1 MVLGNLIQLN
11 SIGNEDRFLYG
22 NPQTTH
28 FKSVYKRAS
37 NFAINYS
44 KVPFVGNIGAD
55 FGKEVTFNIPFKA
68 DLLGTIYFKLEF
80 EDIKRGT
87 PYVAADTVGG
97 RPTDAAAEI
106 SFEPDDGTPDP
117 YIPEYIPRHDPSLL
131 GDTTEPLYT
140 SYVNGIGYNCIEYI
154 KLYINGN
161 LIQTLDSKL
170 IYLLNEVSNDYTK
183 KQTFY
188 NMNNFETNDFEIT
201 PIPLRKNV
209 HSTLVVPFFFSKHES
224 VALPLCALNHSDI
237 QIVVKF
243 KEFNKC
249 IIQEYNYSGTKSY
262 GIDGDGNSPSAKVI
276 GQYKQFTEDVTGSI
290 KSFEVYSENFYLD
303 DSEKKM
309 FLNRELTYLIEL
321 NHIGNQQIIKNPT
334 KDVIYTMDLECKNP
348 TKYILWYLQREDVYN
363 ANYYD
368 NTTTQFPLKHFGTY
382 DTTNND
388 HLLENAIISLNNND
402 ITDSLDATFLSD
414 VQLHQKFNTST
425 EGIIYAFSFALYPR
439 NIEPSGTINF
449 SRILHKSLKLSL
461 VDPTLFKNKLGSNV
475 TDTGSPSP
483 LPSAY
488 LGAAVDTPNIIF
500 NYYTSYYNILVI
512 KDGLGGLMYQ

>member
-80 EDIKRGT
+80 DDIKRGT
-87 PYVAADTVGG
+87 PYDTTGTGG
-97 RPTDAAAEI
+97 ESDIAAEV
-106 SFEPDDGTPDP
+106 SFTPVDPSDGPGVYSP
-117 YIPEYIPRHDPSLL
+117 SYMPRHGPSLS
-131 GDTTEPLYT
+131 DSTTEPQYS

-224 VALPLCALNHSDI
+224 IALPLCALNHSDI

-243 KEFNKC
+243 KEFSKC
-249 IIQEYNYSGTKSY
+249 IIQEYNYSGTTSY
-262 GIDGDGNSPSAKVI
+262 GINGDGGSSKIAR
-276 GQYKQFTEDVTGSI
+276 YKQFTEAVTGSI
-290 KSFEVYSENFYLD
+290 KSFEVYSENIYLD

-348 TKYILWYLQREDVYN
+348 TKYLLWYLQREDVYD

-368 NTTTQFPLKHFGTY
+368 NTTTLFPLKHVGTY
-382 DTTNND
+382 DTTNKD
-388 HLLENAIISLNNND
+388 HLLKNAIISLNNND

-439 NIEPSGTINF
+439 QMEPSGTINF

-461 VDPTLFKNKLGSNV
+461 VDPTHIENFE
-475 TDTGSPSP
+475 
-483 LPSAY
+483 
-488 LGAAVDTPNIIF
+488 GAATPNIIF
-500 NYYTSYYNILVI
+500 KYYTSFYNILVI

>member
-80 EDIKRGT
+80 DDLIRDT
-87 PYVAADTVGG
+87 PYVAAGTGD
-97 RPTDAAAEI
+97 RPTDVAAEV
-106 SFEPDDGTPDP
+106 SFTPVDP
-117 YIPEYIPRHDPSLL
+117 TDIGDYSPSYMPRHDPSLSSS
-131 GDTTEPLYT
+131 TTEPQYS

-224 VALPLCALNHSDI
+224 IALPLCALNHSDI

-243 KEFNKC
+243 KEFRSLYGNDK
-249 IIQEYNYSGTKSY
+249 ISYS
-262 GIDGDGNSPSAKVI
+262 N
-276 GQYKQFTEDVTGSI
+276 
-290 KSFEVYSENFYLD
+290 
-303 DSEKKM
+303 
-309 FLNRELTYLIEL
+309 
-321 NHIGNQQIIKNPT
+321 
-334 KDVIYTMDLECKNP
+334 
-348 TKYILWYLQREDVYN
+348 
-363 ANYYD
+363 
-368 NTTTQFPLKHFGTY
+368 
-382 DTTNND
+382 
-388 HLLENAIISLNNND
+388 
-402 ITDSLDATFLSD
+402 
-414 VQLHQKFNTST
+414 
-425 EGIIYAFSFALYPR
+425 
-439 NIEPSGTINF
+439 
-449 SRILHKSLKLSL
+449 
-461 VDPTLFKNKLGSNV
+461 
-475 TDTGSPSP
+475 
-483 LPSAY
+483 
-488 LGAAVDTPNIIF
+488 
-500 NYYTSYYNILVI
+500 
-512 KDGLGGLMYQ
+512 

>member
-80 EDIKRGT
+80 EDIKRPVDKKYT
-87 PYVAADTVGG
+87 AASS
-97 RPTDAAAEI
+97 RSTDAAAEI
-106 SFEPDDGTPDP
+106 SFEPVDPSDGAPDP
-117 YIPEYIPRHDPSLL
+117 YIPGFIPRHDSFLS
-131 GDTTEPLYT
+131 GKTTEPQYS

-224 VALPLCALNHSDI
+224 IALPLCALNHSDI

-243 KEFNKC
+243 KEFSKC

-262 GIDGDGNSPSAKVI
+262 GIDKDNPDESDQIAR
-276 GQYKQFTEDVTGSI
+276 YKQFTEAVTGSI
-290 KSFEVYSENFYLD
+290 KSFEVYSENIYLD

-348 TKYILWYLQREDVYN
+348 TKYLLWYLQREDVYD

-368 NTTTQFPLKHFGTY
+368 NTTTLFPLKHVGTY
-382 DTTNND
+382 DTTNKD
-388 HLLENAIISLNNND
+388 HLLKNAIISLNNND

-439 NIEPSGTINF
+439 QMEPSGTINF

-461 VDPTLFKNKLGSNV
+461 VDPTHIENFE
-475 TDTGSPSP
+475 
-483 LPSAY
+483 
-488 LGAAVDTPNIIF
+488 GAATPNIIF
-500 NYYTSYYNILVI
+500 KYYTSFYNILVI

>member
-22 NPQTTH
+22 NPQMTY

-80 EDIKRGT
+80 DDLKRTKEYTIG
-87 PYVAADTVGG
+87 VS
-97 RPTDAAAEI
+97 RSNDAAAEI
-106 SFEPDDGTPDP
+106 SFGPDGTDADSEPD
-117 YIPEYIPRHDPSLL
+117 YIRRHDPSMSSN
-131 GDTTEPLYT
+131 TTEPQYS

-224 VALPLCALNHSDI
+224 IALPLCALNHSDI

-243 KEFNKC
+243 KDFSKC
-249 IIQEYNYSGTKSY
+249 IIQEYNYSGTSSY
-262 GIDGDGNSPSAKVI
+262 GIDKDGNATDANPV
-276 GQYKQFTEDVTGSI
+276 GQYKQFTEAVTGKI
-290 KSFEVYSENFYLD
+290 TSFEVYSENIYLD

-321 NHIGNQQIIKNPT
+321 NHIGNEQIIKNPT
-334 KDVIYTMDLECKNP
+334 KDAIYTMDLECKNP
-348 TKYILWYLQREDVYN
+348 TKYLLWYLQRKDVYD

-368 NTTTQFPLKHFGTY
+368 NTTTAFPLKHFGTY
-382 DTTNND
+382 DTTNKD
-388 HLLENAIISLNNND
+388 HLLKNATISLNNND

-439 NIEPSGTINF
+439 KLEPSGTINF
-449 SRILHKSLKLSL
+449 SRILHKSLKFSL
-461 VDPTLFKNKLGSNV
+461 VDPDLFKNKKGSSITVEDN
-475 TDTGSPSP
+475 TYP
-483 LPSAY
+483 
-488 LGAAVDTPNIIF
+488 GAEDDTPNIIF
-500 NYYTSYYNILVI
+500 KYYTSFYNILVI

>member
-80 EDIKRGT
+80 DDLIR
-87 PYVAADTVGG
+87 DTKYIHATDGDPE
-97 RPTDAAAEI
+97 PTFPAAEVT
-106 SFEPDDGTPDP
+106 FDTPDASGAMP
-117 YIPEYIPRHDPSLL
+117 ARTPAHDSTLINK
-131 GDTTEPLYT
+131 EPLYS

-224 VALPLCALNHSDI
+224 IALPLCALNHSDI

-243 KEFNKC
+243 KEFSKC
-249 IIQEYNYSGTKSY
+249 IIQEYNYSGTTSY
-262 GIDGDGNSPSAKVI
+262 GINGDGSSHDPVAR
-276 GQYKQFTEDVTGSI
+276 YKQFTEAVTGSI
-290 KSFEVYSENFYLD
+290 KSFEVYSENIYLD

-321 NHIGNQQIIKNPT
+321 NHIGNQQIIKNPA

-348 TKYILWYLQREDVYN
+348 TKYLLWYLQREDVYD

-368 NTTTQFPLKHFGTY
+368 NTTTLFPLKHVGTY
-382 DTTNND
+382 DTTNKD
-388 HLLENAIISLNNND
+388 HLLKNAIISLNNND

-439 NIEPSGTINF
+439 QMEPSGTINF

-461 VDPTLFKNKLGSNV
+461 VDPTNIENLKHSG
-475 TDTGSPSP
+475 TD
-483 LPSAY
+483 
-488 LGAAVDTPNIIF
+488 DNTPNIIF
-500 NYYTSYYNILVI
+500 NYYTSFYNILVI

>member
-1 MVLGNLIQLN
+1 
-11 SIGNEDRFLYG
+11 
-22 NPQTTH
+22 
-28 FKSVYKRAS
+28 
-37 NFAINYS
+37 
-44 KVPFVGNIGAD
+44 VGNIGAD

-80 EDIKRGT
+80 DDLIRTNDYTRAVGT
-87 PYVAADTVGG
+87 GTDLE
-97 RPTDAAAEI
+97 PTFPAAEV
-106 SFEPDDGTPDP
+106 SFDTPDVHGVSG
-117 YIPEYIPRHDPSLL
+117 RTLAH
-131 GDTTEPLYT
+131 DTTSGLKEPLYT

-224 VALPLCALNHSDI
+224 IALPLCALNHSDI

-243 KEFNKC
+243 KEFSKC
-249 IIQEYNYSGTKSY
+249 IIQEYNYSGTTSY
-262 GIDGDGNSPSAKVI
+262 GINGDGGSSKIAR
-276 GQYKQFTEDVTGSI
+276 YKQFTEAVTGSI
-290 KSFEVYSENFYLD
+290 KSFEVYSENIYLD

-348 TKYILWYLQREDVYN
+348 TKYLLWYLQREDVYD

-368 NTTTQFPLKHFGTY
+368 NTTTSFPLKHFGTY
-382 DTTNND
+382 DTTNKD
-388 HLLENAIISLNNND
+388 HLLKNAIVSLNNND

-439 NIEPSGTINF
+439 KLEPSGTINF

-461 VDPTLFKNKLGSNV
+461 VDPTLFKNKKGSNV
-475 TDTGSPSP
+475 TVVSRSYP
-483 LPSAY
+483 
-488 LGAAVDTPNIIF
+488 GADDNTPNIIF
-500 NYYTSYYNILVI
+500 KYYTSFYNILVI

>member
-80 EDIKRGT
+80 EDIKRT
-87 PYVAADTVGG
+87 NDYTHVAGDE
-97 RPTDAAAEI
+97 PDIPAAEVT
-106 SFEPDDGTPDP
+106 FDTPSA
-117 YIPEYIPRHDPSLL
+117 IGVSARTLAHDATL
-131 GDTTEPLYT
+131 TNKEPLYT

-475 TDTGSPSP
+475 TDTDLPSL

-500 NYYTSYYNILVI
+500 KYYTSFYNILVI